1 LVVVAARVVVAVE
14 ALAPLLA
21 LPAAMVARLV
31 AEAVAEV
38 RPLQLLAQVVRVVR
52 VVS

>member
-1 LVVVAARVVVAVE
+1 MALKLVVVAARVVVAVE

-21 LPAAMVARLV
+21 LPVAQVAHLE

-38 RPLQLLAQVVRVVR
+38 
-52 VVS
+52 